1 MNKNYHL
8 PFLSNFI
15 FLLAI
20 AVVLFSSC
28 RSHKDLM
35 YLRDVN
41 GRETLSGLPRA
52 QTMYRIKPK
61 DNLYISIVTANP
73 DLNKVY
79 NPPQTGTNTSENNQF
94 EGMAGQ
100 FINGNEVDAA
110 GNVTLP
116 IIGKVNLEGK
126 TLPEAQQEIETKA
139 NTFVKQPTV
148 KVRLLNFKVT
158 VLGEVKNPGV
168 YTNYNYDFTA
178 LEAIGMANGNTEFAA
193 LNNVLVLRPSPKGSQ
208 TYILNFNT
216 KAVLGSEGYYL
227 QPNDVIVIQPAK
239 TKNSQFRI
247 STASLVLGTIS
258 SILLLLNFLK
268 D

>member
-1 MNKNYHL
+1 MKRKFPVSL
-8 PFLSNFI
+8 LKQAI
-15 FLLAI
+15 FLLFGFI
-20 AVVLFSSC
+20 AFSSC

-41 GRETLSGLPRA
+41 GQELLPSSPKS
-52 QTMYRIKPK
+52 QPQYRIKPK

-94 EGMAGQ
+94 EGGAGQ
-100 FINGNEVDAA
+100 FINGNEVDES
-110 GNVTLP
+110 GNVDLP
-116 IIGKVNLEGK
+116 IIGKVALAGK
-126 TLPEAQQEIETKA
+126 TLPEARREIEVKA
-139 NTFVKQPTV
+139 GAYVKQATV

-168 YTNYNYDFTA
+168 FTNYNYSFTA

-193 LNNVLVLRPSPKGSQ
+193 LNNVLVLRPTPQGSQ
-208 TYILNFNT
+208 TFILNLNN
-216 KAVLGSEGYYL
+216 KAVLTSDAYYL
-227 QPNDVIVIQPAK
+227 QPNDVVVVQPAK

-258 SILLLLNFLK
+258 SILLLLNFIK
-268 D
+268 K